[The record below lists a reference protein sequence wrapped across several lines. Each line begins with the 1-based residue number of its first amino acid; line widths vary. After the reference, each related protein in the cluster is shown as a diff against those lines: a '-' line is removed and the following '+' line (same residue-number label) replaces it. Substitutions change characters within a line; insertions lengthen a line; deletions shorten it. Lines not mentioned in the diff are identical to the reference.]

1 MLLVRKLVCSAAD
14 IPFLADAQTPSGT
27 RRYFARAA
35 CMLDI
40 GGTSMA
46 DATRKHNII
55 LMTVWM
61 ETPRGREAGSQW
73 RAAGA
78 LEAQISSKLVWK
90 KVLLTRTWLLRK
102 KIACRFDHSTVPMLH
117 NAMEAMRKWGHGEP
131 R

>member
-61 ETPRGREAGSQW
+61 ETPTWARQVQW
-73 RAAGA
+73 RARGA
-78 LEAQISSKLVWK
+78 LEAQISSKLVCGK
-90 KVLLTRTWLLRK
+90 R
-102 KIACRFDHSTVPMLH
+102 
-117 NAMEAMRKWGHGEP
+117 
-131 R
+131 